1 MKIAQRIHLRQ
12 LQSEETFRSLVDF
25 LLRHRSCF
33 DELTLFDGF
42 CHHGAI
48 PMEELREVAA
58 VMKKRIAELHKLGF
72 SSVGIN
78 VHCTLGHIDE
88 GYTIYGQPFQPIIGY
103 RGDASLGCFCPENEA
118 RKAFLREKYAMYAA
132 TGADFLWVDD
142 DVKFFWNGVKFG
154 CFCPDCMAR
163 FNRKMGTDY
172 TRESLVAAME
182 QPDAVELR
190 AAWVQ
195 DISDRMRDL
204 FTLVY
209 EAVHA
214 VNPQVQLGFQTQH
227 QGWSTYNGMDYPV
240 WLEALHG
247 CKGRPGEGYY
257 DDKTPT
263 GFLTKA
269 LSCARQASEYPD
281 FVTDVQY
288 ELEDFPNYSPLQKSV
303 RINLD
308 ELTLAMAQG
317 MNGVLV
323 NTFPADDTVN
333 VRELDNM
340 YDQMAVLRTDWDK
353 MESFARGMHGVGFY
367 PALSS
372 KYDQRRPLHNGQ
384 SFFTTYDEAMN
395 HNVMRTYPLC
405 HIGIPLT
412 MDVDHAYGAI
422 FTGDLPDGF
431 TDEQLLGFL
440 KKSVILDAEA
450 ALAFERRG
458 LGQYLGVRVGEEV
471 VDGIE
476 EYFIDHPVNEG
487 VVGYRRDV
495 RPAFYGTGG
504 RLLHALCDQVQPI
517 SLLRTLKDEPL
528 GIGASLYENELGG
541 RVCVLGYAAYHKIDS
556 FARLRQMR
564 KVTAWLARTELT
576 AMGSTSLAAQFVRSN
591 GSETMATIVN
601 LSLDVAEPS
610 EYRILGAKTARCLYL
625 GQETTCTAREENGFG
640 VFTLPRLLPF
650 ETVTL
655 LAACNE

>member
-12 LQSEETFRSLVDF
+12 LLSDEAFRVLVDF

-48 PMEELREVAA
+48 PMEELRENAA
-58 VMKKRIAELHKLGF
+58 VLQKRIGELHALGF

-103 RGDASLGCFCPENEA
+103 RGDASLACFCPENDA
-118 RKAFLREKYAMYAA
+118 RKAFLWEKYAMYAA

-154 CFCPDCMAR
+154 CFCPDCMKR
-163 FNRKMGTDY
+163 FNRRMGTDY
-172 TRESLVAAME
+172 TRESLVEAME
-182 QPDAVELR
+182 QPDAVALR
-190 AAWVQ
+190 EAWVQ

-214 VNPQVQLGFQTQH
+214 VNPRVQLGFQTQH
-227 QGWSTYNGMDYPV
+227 QGWSTYNGMDFPA

-257 DDKTPT
+257 DDKNPT

-308 ELTLAMAQG
+308 ELTLAIAQG
-317 MNGVLV
+317 MNGVLL
-323 NTFPADDTVN
+323 NTFPADDAVN
-333 VRELDNM
+333 VRELDGL
-340 YDQMAVLRTDWDK
+340 YDQMAQLRGDWDK
-353 MESFARGMHGVGFY
+353 MEVFARDMHGVGFY

-372 KYDQRRPLHNGQ
+372 KYDQRRPLHGGQ

-395 HNVMRTYPLC
+395 HNVMRTYSLS

-412 MDVDHAYGAI
+412 MDAAYAYGAV

-431 TDEQLLGFL
+431 TDGELLDFL

-450 ALAFERRG
+450 AIAFERRG
-458 LGQYLGVRVGEEV
+458 LGKYLGVRVGEEV

-476 EYFIDHPVNEG
+476 EFFTDHPVNEG
-487 VVGYRRDV
+487 VAGYRRDV

-504 RLLHALCDQVQPI
+504 RLLHALCDDVQPI
-517 SLLRTLKDEPL
+517 SLLRTLRDEPL

-541 RVCVLGYAAYHKIDS
+541 RVCVLGYAAFHKIDS

-564 KVTAWLARTELT
+564 RVTAWLAGQELT
-576 AMGSTSLAAQFVRSN
+576 RLGTTGLAAQFVRSD
-591 GSETMATIVN
+591 GSRTMATIVN

-610 EYRILGAKTARCLYL
+610 EYAIRGAKTARCLYL
-625 GQETTCTAREENGFG
+625 GQESTLTAREENGLG
-640 VFTLPRLLPF
+640 IFTLPRLLPF

-655 LAACNE
+655 LAE